1 MNRSL
6 VMLALTALL
15 LISVASLVGC
25 AKKPADTGPVV
36 VQPPAPG
43 DIPDAPASADTDAE
57 PKPEAKKPTPKDP
70 KSMADIIDA
79 VTLPDSYKA
88 TMTMKDGSAVVQ
100 LVVTRDNKPY
110 KMVTEARGMKT
121 YMDIEEG
128 AMYILPEGQ
137 KTATKMLM
145 DGDTQNNVMGN
156 IDAFR
161 DTTEVT
167 GSETVNGVDCWVV
180 EIKEGGPG
188 GGGGKTWLAKDT
200 GLTQRMTSAGEDIK
214 VAYERLNDIKE
225 SEVSLP
231 DGTEVEEMQMPE
243 IPAPN

>member
-6 VMLALTALL
+6 VMLALAALL
-15 LISVASLVGC
+15 LVAVTSLVGC
-25 AKKPADTGPVV
+25 AKKPADTGPVA
-36 VQPPAPG
+36 VQPSEPG
-43 DIPDAPASADTDAE
+43 DIPDAPAPADTPAK
-57 PKPEAKKPTPKDP
+57 PKAKKPTPKNP

-79 VTLPDSYKA
+79 VALPDSYQA
-88 TMTMKDGSAVVQ
+88 TMTMKDGSTVVQ
-100 LVVTRDNKPY
+100 LVVTRDNKPR

-121 YMDIEEG
+121 YMDLDEG

-145 DGDTQNNVMGN
+145 SEDTQSNITGN

-180 EIKEGGPG
+180 AIKEGGPG
-188 GGGGKTWLAKDT
+188 GGGGNTWLAKDT
-200 GLTQRMTSAGEDIK
+200 GLTQRMTSAAGDMSVPYDRI
-214 VAYERLNDIKE
+214 NDIEE
-225 SEVSLP
+225 SEVTLP
-231 DGTEVEEMQMPE
+231 DGIEVNEMKMPE
-243 IPAPN
+243 VPATN